1 MKLNRVSLDPPP
13 LYWIWLSSAFVGDD
27 VQQWFWRQQH
37 WLATS
42 LRLHLS
48 SWYLYIA
55 AFFMASNWDLFSAS
69 LGALS
74 LAHCWLFQSSSRLQ
88 QTKKCNAPCVPRQKS
103 AKLKLHASVAGACQW
118 PTYLHDQLH
127 QKSPKTLVENQAKKS
142 HSTLWAKRATF
153 TFWMDKS

>member
-1 MKLNRVSLDPPP
+1 MIVKCICWGRRPTMILTTAAV
-13 LYWIWLSSAFVGDD
+13 
-27 VQQWFWRQQH
+27 
-37 WLATS
+37 LATS

-127 QKSPKTLVENQAKKS
+127 QKSPKTLVENQAKLAYFTVFENHRKS
-142 HSTLWAKRATF
+142 LIQHCERSELRLLFEWTKVN
-153 TFWMDKS
+153 